1 MPIQETGTG
10 DTRRRPIALG
20 GALVTVVEPRKGHEI
35 EYNRWYERD
44 HFYAGCMIG
53 QWNLSGCRYVA
64 TRDLKALRYPKA
76 SEICPDDNGG
86 SYVAIYWI
94 LAGKFGEWMQWG
106 TNQVNWLH
114 ENGRMFTERDHVH
127 TVMYKHRTQY
137 ERPDGV
143 PVELALEH
151 HSPYAVLVI
160 GQPADGVDLDTID
173 AWFAARELPGA
184 VGAEFTP
191 VPLQGDAPKDVPRSD
206 GVNRFTQLW
215 FVDDELHDVWDA
227 TFADLGAEFA
237 AAGLG
242 ELLWVA
248 PFRRT
253 IAGTDT
259 YTDQLW

>member
-1 MPIQETGTG
+1 MPIQETGSG

-20 GALVTVVEPRKGHEI
+20 GALITVVEPRRGHEVA
-35 EYNRWYERD
+35 YNRWYERD

-53 QWNLSGCRYVA
+53 QWNISGARYVA
-64 TRDLKALRYPKA
+64 TRDLKALRYPKN
-76 SEICPDDNGG
+76 SVICPDDTSA

-106 TNQVNWLH
+106 TDQVNWLH
-114 ENGRMFTERDHVH
+114 ENGRMFAERDHAH
-127 TVMYKHRTQY
+127 TVMYKYRTQY
-137 ERPDGV
+137 ETADGV

-151 HSPYAVLVI
+151 YSPYAVLIV
-160 GQPADGVDLDTID
+160 GQPAEGVALDAID
-173 AWFAARELPGA
+173 VWFGARELPGV

-191 VPLQGDAPKDVPRSD
+191 VPLQGDAPSDVPRTD
-206 GVNRFTQLW
+206 ATNQFAQLW
-215 FVDDELHDVWDA
+215 FVDDELADVWEA
-227 TFADLGAEFA
+227 RFAALGEEFA

>member
-20 GALVTVVEPRKGHEI
+20 GALITVVEPRKGHEVA
-35 EYNRWYERD
+35 YNRWYERD

-53 QWNLSGCRYVA
+53 QWNLSGSR
-64 TRDLKALRYPKA
+64 
-76 SEICPDDNGG
+76 
-86 SYVAIYWI
+86 YVAIYWI

-106 TNQVNWLH
+106 TAQVNWLH
-114 ENGRMFTERDHVH
+114 ENERMFAERDHVH
-127 TVMYKHRTQY
+127 TVMYKYRAQY
-137 ERPDGV
+137 EHADGV

-151 HSPYAVLVI
+151 HSPYAVLIV
-160 GQPADGVDLDTID
+160 GQPAEGVDLDAVDT
-173 AWFAARELPGA
+173 WFGARELPGV

-191 VPLQGDAPKDVPRSD
+191 VPLQGDAPSDVPRMDAS
-206 GVNRFTQLW
+206 NRFTQLW
-215 FVDDELHDVWDA
+215 FVDEELHDVWSER
-227 TFADLGAEFA
+227 FASLGDDFA

-248 PFRRT
+248 PFRKT